1 MTAGSF
7 ARQEVRVTEPNASYV
22 AALYRVQKKRIN
34 CFIKNLF
41 PNFIYYWFFKIIE
54 EL

>member
-22 AALYRVQKKRIN
+22 SAIYRVQKKRIN
-34 CFIKNLF
+34 YFIKNLF
-41 PNFIYYWFFKIIE
+41 PNFIYYWFFKIIK